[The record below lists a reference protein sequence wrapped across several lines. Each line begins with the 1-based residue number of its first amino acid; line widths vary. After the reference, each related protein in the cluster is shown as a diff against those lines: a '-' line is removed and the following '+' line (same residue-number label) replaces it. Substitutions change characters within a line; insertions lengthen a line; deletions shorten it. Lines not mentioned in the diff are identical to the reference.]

1 MNEYTFELMF
11 KLSSGEAP
19 EQYLDALY
27 EAGCDDALAST
38 GLTGYLGLAFV
49 REAKTAK
56 NAIVTAIKS
65 IKQAIPHAQLE
76 RAAPDLMNL
85 SELAFQFQFTK
96 QNMRKYA
103 RGETT
108 SVPKDFPAPVISGKT
123 SYWHAA
129 EVAHWLSAQGVA
141 EIDKNTMEALVT
153 LWSLNQ
159 ANELLHQPNP
169 EMTATFTDFLQS
181 VA

>member
-1 MNEYTFELMF
+1 
-11 KLSSGEAP
+11 
-19 EQYLDALY
+19 
-27 EAGCDDALAST
+27 
-38 GLTGYLGLAFV
+38 
-49 REAKTAK
+49 
-56 NAIVTAIKS
+56 
-65 IKQAIPHAQLE
+65 
-76 RAAPDLMNL
+76 MNL